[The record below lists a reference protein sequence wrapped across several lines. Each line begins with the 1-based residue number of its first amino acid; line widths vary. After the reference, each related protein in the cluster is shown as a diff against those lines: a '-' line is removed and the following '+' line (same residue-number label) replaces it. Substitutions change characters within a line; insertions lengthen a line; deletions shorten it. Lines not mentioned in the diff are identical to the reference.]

1 MADDAGPSGWV
12 TLKDALTTFARAE
25 HGTQGQRQIRPLH
38 WHVACRLVVEGGF
51 HPDEVVPR
59 PPFTVRTKGGVALL
73 DYDPS
78 SQRSGERTI
87 LGGLKT
93 KTVDVVVTKPDIGP
107 CVAVSIKG
115 TLNAFRNLTNRMEE
129 AAGDCTNLHLAYP
142 ALVYAFW
149 HVMRANR
156 EGAVLAGSEKILGPP
171 GSAVKAADIAIDSA
185 GDPSSFI
192 RRYEFAMEGLTGRA
206 GLRDE
211 SSRYEAIG
219 LTLASVEPP
228 TLGEIHSS
236 FPAADSP
243 LSMTKMFETIY
254 RQYDLRFVYQ
264 APDLSSR
271 TRRLEWS
278 RDSPA
283 LNVAGTA
290 DFEPRLAG

>member
-1 MADDAGPSGWV
+1 MPDDVGPSGWV
-12 TLKDALTTFARAE
+12 TLNDALTTFVRAE
-25 HGTQGQRQIRPLH
+25 HGTQGQRHIRPLH
-38 WHVACRLVVEGGF
+38 WHVACRLVLEGGF
-51 HPDEVVPR
+51 HPDEIVPR
-59 PPFTVRTKGGVALL
+59 PPFAVQTKGRALL
-73 DYDPS
+73 LEYDPK
-78 SQRSGERTI
+78 SQRPGERTI

-107 CVAVSIKG
+107 CVAISIKG

-129 AAGDCTNLHLAYP
+129 AAGDCTNLHIAYP

-156 EGAVLAGSEKILGPP
+156 EGAVPEGSENVLGSK

-185 GDPSSFI
+185 GEPSNFI
-192 RRYEFAMEGLTGRA
+192 RRYEFAMEGLTGRG

-219 LTLASVEPP
+219 LTLASVDPQ
-228 TLGEIHSS
+228 TLGNVFSS
-236 FPAADSP
+236 FPAANSP
-243 LSMTKMFETIY
+243 LNMTKMFETIY

-283 LNVAGTA
+283 LAVIGST
-290 DFEPRLAG
+290 DFEPRLAD

>member
-1 MADDAGPSGWV
+1 MANDAGPSGWV
-12 TLKDALTTFARAE
+12 TLKDAFTTFVRAE
-25 HGTQGQRQIRPLH
+25 HGTQGQRHIRPLH

-59 PPFTVRTKGGVALL
+59 PPFTVRMKGRVAVL

-78 SQRSGERTI
+78 SQRPGERTI

-93 KTVDVVVTKPDIGP
+93 KAVDVVVTKPDIGP

-129 AAGDCTNLHLAYP
+129 AAGDCTNLHIAYP

-156 EGAVLAGSEKILGPP
+156 EGPVLAGSEKILGSA
-171 GSAVKAADIAIDSA
+171 GGAVKPADIAVNST
-185 GDPSSFI
+185 GEPSSFV

-211 SSRYEAIG
+211 PSRYEAIG
-219 LTLASVEPP
+219 LTLASVDPP
-228 TLGEIHSS
+228 ILGDIFST
-236 FPAADSP
+236 FPAAGSP
-243 LSMTKMFETIY
+243 LHMKKMFETIY
-254 RQYDLRFVYQ
+254 RQYDLRYVYQ

-283 LNVAGTA
+283 LSVVGST
-290 DFEPRLAG
+290 DFEPRLAD